1 MPPAEIRETNNRD
14 KKKIICSDGTEFSMD
29 HFLSFK
35 VDRHFQKDVTEINKK
50 PCIIWCS
57 VNKEGE
63 MSDT

>member
-1 MPPAEIRETNNRD
+1 
-14 KKKIICSDGTEFSMD
+14 MD

-50 PCIIWCS
+50 PCVIWCS

-63 MSDT
+63 MSDTPNPFDQ